1 MRASR
6 RAFLIALLASLLLL
20 WASPGRTAY
29 HPDNSSPANLSV
41 PSLIA
46 DYHFAESSEPAFA
59 AVASDD
65 KAHGIKEEIPAN
77 YIARYSAWK
86 KEFLSTESGRQQWDL
101 YQNNP
106 NLILTIT
113 VSRDNAEGA
122 TTGKYKWNDSGKLS
136 AATIALGFRL
146 NEGYPNPIY
155 FPVMN
160 SLVPTGTS
168 NRIDGDTLAATKMAH
183 EFGHVNRTASVDSV
197 LYQLQTLLIPQYN
210 KIFLSNGR
218 NPKDEKLI
226 ELVRQLGG
234 TPVEIWE
241 DREYWG
247 EANAMIY
254 LRDRFKDESMRCP
267 LFSKIRHSVD
277 LYAKNYEPRFLEI
290 ARTSSS
296 RKVCGWPEK

>member
-6 RAFLIALLASLLLL
+6 RAFVIAVLASLSLF
-20 WASPGRTAY
+20 WTSPGRTAY
-29 HPDNSSPANLSV
+29 QPDSSGPAELLV
-41 PSLIA
+41 PALVA
-46 DYHFAESSEPAFA
+46 DYHFAESAESAFET
-59 AVASDD
+59 SSNDD
-65 KAHGIKEEIPAN
+65 KTGGIKEEIPAK
-77 YIARYSAWK
+77 YAARYLGWK
-86 KEFLSTESGRQQWDL
+86 KEFLSTESGRQQWEL
-101 YQNNP
+101 YQSNP
-106 NLILTIT
+106 NLTLTIT
-113 VSRDNAEGA
+113 VARDNSEGA
-122 TTGKYKWNDSGKLS
+122 TTGKYKWNEAGQLS

-168 NRIDGDTLAATKMAH
+168 NRIAGDTLAATKLAH
-183 EFGHVNRTASVDSV
+183 EFGHVNRTASVDPV
-197 LYQLQTLLIPQYN
+197 LYQLQAQLIPQYN

-218 NPKDEKLI
+218 NPNDEKLI

-254 LRDRFKDESMRCP
+254 LRDRFTDESTRCP
-267 LFSKIRHSVD
+267 LFSRIRHSVD
-277 LYAKNYEPRFLEI
+277 LYAKNYEPRFLEV
-290 ARTSSS
+290 ARNTSS
-296 RKVCGWPEK
+296 RKVCGWP